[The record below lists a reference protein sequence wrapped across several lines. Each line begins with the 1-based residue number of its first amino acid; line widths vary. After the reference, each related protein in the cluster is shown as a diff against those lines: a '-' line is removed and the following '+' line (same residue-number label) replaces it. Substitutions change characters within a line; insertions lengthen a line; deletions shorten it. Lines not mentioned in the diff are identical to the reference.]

1 MTVRKI
7 GFLILLLL
15 CVYFQGNAQY
25 SSLNAHSHNDYEQ
38 KVPFFEAYYNHFGSI
53 EADIW
58 EVNGE
63 LFVAHEKEKITPDRT
78 LDKLYIHPIVKIYK
92 KNGGKAWADHSGG
105 FQLMIE
111 LKSETEPTLSLLVAK
126 LQKYPEVFDRKVN
139 KNAVLVVITGK
150 RPDPERFSDYP
161 DFIQFDG
168 NLKLKYNETQRNRL
182 ALFSED
188 LANFTSWNGTGSI
201 PDMEQRGLK
210 QIIDSVH
217 QLNCKIRFWNAPD
230 TPSAWQMLMDLQV
243 DYINTDHINELERF
257 LKGK

>member
-7 GFLILLLL
+7 VFLIPLLL
-15 CVYFQGNAQY
+15 CVYFRGNAQY

-78 LDKLYIHPIVKIYK
+78 LDKLYIHPIVKIYQ
-92 KNGGKAWADHSGG
+92 KNGGKAWADHFGG

-111 LKSETEPTLSLLVAK
+111 LKSATEPALSLLVSK
-126 LQKYPEVFDRKVN
+126 LEKYPEVFDPSLN
-139 KNAVLVVITGK
+139 ANAVKVVITGN
-150 RPDPERFSDYP
+150 RPDPSRFCDYP
-161 DFIQFDG
+161 RFIYFDG
-168 NLKLKYNETQRNRL
+168 LPGLHYSELQRNRV
-182 ALFSED
+182 ALFSNNLEE
-188 LANFTSWNGTGSI
+188 FTSWKGKGRI
-201 PDMEQRGLK
+201 PESEERRLR